1 MSAVTITFST
11 CWYEFKAKFDHSVYY
26 KWIDNMLSTVC
37 NYYLVVYTDVNGS
50 KKLQKYADNNPCII
64 IVIKPFEK
72 LYNYKHKEFFIEN
85 HSKNVQLN
93 QKVDWRVNLLWCE
106 KVHFVAETMEK
117 NYCGAK
123 HQFYGWCDIGYFR
136 EKIPNTRDYG
146 DFNHLSM
153 EMLKWPSINKIR
165 NLDKDVVYY
174 ACINNNI
181 QYMKQLQR
189 RIADKNSLGLP
200 KETISPDQLSVA
212 GGFFI
217 THRDNVE
224 TWKQMFDKRLELYI
238 DNDYLVKDDQMVI
251 IDCIFSYP
259 KLFRL
264 ITERN
269 NNTDS
274 VWFLFQRYLSEQEE
288 FTK

>member
-1 MSAVTITFST
+1 
-11 CWYEFKAKFDHSVYY
+11 
-26 KWIDNMLSTVC
+26 
-37 NYYLVVYTDVNGS
+37 
-50 KKLQKYADNNPCII
+50 
-64 IVIKPFEK
+64 
-72 LYNYKHKEFFIEN
+72 
-85 HSKNVQLN
+85 
-93 QKVDWRVNLLWCE
+93 
-106 KVHFVAETMEK
+106 
-117 NYCGAK
+117 
-123 HQFYGWCDIGYFR
+123 
-136 EKIPNTRDYG
+136 
-146 DFNHLSM
+146 
-153 EMLKWPSINKIR
+153 
-165 NLDKDVVYY
+165 
-174 ACINNNI
+174 
-181 QYMKQLQR
+181 MKQLQR

-200 KETISPDQLSVA
+200 KEPISPDQLSVA